1 LQEKAK
7 ITLKAL
13 IPIVIGIG
21 VFIWL
26 FHDEISP
33 DTWKLIK
40 FTPHTVLAII
50 LAWIFMLGRDFGLT
64 WRFKTLTCGDL
75 TWKQALKVDM
85 MCEFTSAVTPTPV
98 GGSAMGMVYLAH
110 EGIDFG
116 RAATLTLTTF
126 FLDELFFTVACP
138 VIMLLTPPGSMFS
151 FSDTEF
157 MEGVKF
163 AFWTVY
169 AGMVTI
175 TAALFIG
182 IFIKPQG
189 FRHALM
195 WAFSCRLL
203 SRWQPKID
211 KMTLN
216 ILATSDM
223 LRHCS
228 AGWWAKVFC
237 ATGLLWTS
245 RFLVVN
251 ALFLGFAPDAPQAI
265 VFCRQFVTWLVLVVS
280 PTPGGSGVS
289 EWLFTGYY
297 GDLVGGMPGVALII
311 AVMWR
316 VVSYYIYLLLG
327 IFVLPSFLS
336 KRKQPTIIKTGVC
349 QEKSSPS
356 SSLLSD

>member
-1 LQEKAK
+1 MPCHNA
-7 ITLKAL
+7 
-13 IPIVIGIG
+13 
-21 VFIWL
+21 
-26 FHDEISP
+26 
-33 DTWKLIK
+33 
-40 FTPHTVLAII
+40 
-50 LAWIFMLGRDFGLT
+50 
-64 WRFKTLTCGDL
+64 
-75 TWKQALKVDM
+75 VD
-85 MCEFTSAVTPTPV
+85 
-98 GGSAMGMVYLAH
+98 
-110 EGIDFG
+110 
-116 RAATLTLTTF
+116 
-126 FLDELFFTVACP
+126 
-138 VIMLLTPPGSMFS
+138 PPGSMFS

-251 ALFLGFAPDAPQAI
+251 ALFLGFAPRCPPGHCILPAVRHLARTCSKPHTRWQRCKRMAI
-265 VFCRQFVTWLVLVVS
+265 YRILRR
-280 PTPGGSGVS
+280 PRRR
-289 EWLFTGYY
+289 YAR
-297 GDLVGGMPGVALII
+297 VALII